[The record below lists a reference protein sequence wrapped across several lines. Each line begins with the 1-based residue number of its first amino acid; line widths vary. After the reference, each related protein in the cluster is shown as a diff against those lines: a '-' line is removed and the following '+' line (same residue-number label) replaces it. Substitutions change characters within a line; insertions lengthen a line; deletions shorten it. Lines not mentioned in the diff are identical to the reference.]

1 MVEPVPVV
9 VGAALVELHVV
20 VVEVTLG
27 KTGSY
32 VLQGQDTPHLC
43 TIIQMYEDLIRN
55 MMEQICVSLPTLP
68 FVRWGTACFAWIHP
82 SYLWLHI
89 GFLSWPHPMLVE
101 PVVGLSFAGLD
112 GLAWI
117 PHLNGDRAMVHLADG
132 LKEWK
137 KE

>member
-1 MVEPVPVV
+1 MVEPVPIV

-32 VLQGQDTPHLC
+32 VLQGQDIQHLC

-68 FVRWGTACFAWIHP
+68 FVR
-82 SYLWLHI
+82 
-89 GFLSWPHPMLVE
+89 
-101 PVVGLSFAGLD
+101 
-112 GLAWI
+112 
-117 PHLNGDRAMVHLADG
+117 
-132 LKEWK
+132 
-137 KE
+137 